1 MTKMDRYQIKVPS
14 DVHILYCERNKIL
27 TVIGPLKT
35 ASLKLTLKILLH
47 KHKKVIT
54 VSSYSF
60 FQISKATKKKI
71 KTLQNSTIA
80 KIKHLIIE
88 SSSTIAQKLKIVGV
102 GYRLDVSN
110 IKNESWLTLKLG
122 YSHPIFVKAPKDTF
136 FNSFTKTNI
145 NVLGKSYEEVT
156 HFSANIRQKK
166 VPDPYK
172 GKGILYE
179 NEQPVLKEGKKV

>member
-60 FQISKATKKKI
+60 FQISKATKKK
-71 KTLQNSTIA
+71 N
-80 KIKHLIIE
+80 
-88 SSSTIAQKLKIVGV
+88 
-102 GYRLDVSN
+102 
-110 IKNESWLTLKLG
+110 
-122 YSHPIFVKAPKDTF
+122 
-136 FNSFTKTNI
+136 
-145 NVLGKSYEEVT
+145 
-156 HFSANIRQKK
+156 
-166 VPDPYK
+166 
-172 GKGILYE
+172 
-179 NEQPVLKEGKKV
+179 